1 MYILINKKKEEKM
14 IKTGKQENERTEFY
28 NELLKDKTDIFT
40 EFGKEMYSSIYVEG
54 YPLYKMVVF
63 FNNKTKQVTKKGIG
77 GETFAL
83 VEFSPNNYKSIR
95 DLYAKA
101 SFEKEYIPK
110 LIKEIIIKIKNKCK
124 KEFKIV
130 FSLDD
135 EEQRFNIT
143 KHRLLISGYF
153 LANDFSDE
161 DRYLAITHFL
171 NNDNYEIKLKNF
183 DVTFEN
189 FQISKQDFIEFLDK
203 DFEGFMLMN
212 RTLCY
217 SYRLVFK
224 LCYSLSNPEKMFNL
238 LMSSEYDSN
247 TSTTPRF
254 FIADDNFRL
263 VKFFKAKGLDYIS
276 LLKKTFDFFNDTEHQ
291 DDAYI
296 EQIYEIFPEFICML
310 SKEKEDFYIL
320 YNGSFYFNISV
331 FSSVVSIYKDEFDD
345 KIKLY
350 IDNLMEVKG
359 SFVGTIDFT
368 IHSETLDIIY
378 NNINTLDLFI
388 SQSKYDEIQALI
400 TVINSNYNRLSYSD
414 SPEED
419 ALVVKAL
426 KVIMD
431 NVTIKDGI
439 TSENSFLCKL

>member
-1 MYILINKKKEEKM
+1 MK
-14 IKTGKQENERTEFY
+14 
-28 NELLKDKTDIFT
+28 
-40 EFGKEMYSSIYVEG
+40 
-54 YPLYKMVVF
+54 P
-63 FNNKTKQVTKKGIG
+63 
-77 GETFAL
+77 
-83 VEFSPNNYKSIR
+83 
-95 DLYAKA
+95 
-101 SFEKEYIPK
+101 
-110 LIKEIIIKIKNKCK
+110 
-124 KEFKIV
+124 
-130 FSLDD
+130 
-135 EEQRFNIT
+135 
-143 KHRLLISGYF
+143 
-153 LANDFSDE
+153 
-161 DRYLAITHFL
+161 
-171 NNDNYEIKLKNF
+171 KNF

-203 DFEGFMLMN
+203 DFESFVLMN
-212 RTLCY
+212 ETLCY

-224 LCYSLSNPEKMFNL
+224 LCYALSNPEKMFNL

-247 TSTTPRF
+247 TSTTLRF
-254 FIADDNFRL
+254 GSFIADDNFRL

-276 LLKKTFDFFNDTEHQ
+276 LLKKAFDFFNDTEHQ

-296 EQIYEIFPEFICML
+296 EQIYKIFPEFICML
-310 SKEKEDFYIL
+310 YKENEDVYIL
-320 YNGSFYFNISV
+320 YSGCFYFNISV
-331 FSSVVSIYKDEFDD
+331 FSSFLSHYKNEFDD

-350 IDNLMEVKG
+350 IDNLMEVNG
-359 SFVGTIDFT
+359 SVSGTINFT

>member
-1 MYILINKKKEEKM
+1 M
-14 IKTGKQENERTEFY
+14 IKTEELKCERSEFY

-143 KHRLLISGYF
+143 KYRLLSSGYF
-153 LANDFSDE
+153 LANDFNGE

-171 NNDNYEIKLKNF
+171 NNDDYEIWKLKNF

-203 DFEGFMLMN
+203 DFESFVLMN
-212 RTLCY
+212 ETLCY

-224 LCYSLSNPEKMFNL
+224 LCYALSNPEKMFNL

-247 TSTTPRF
+247 ASITPKF
-254 FIADDNFRL
+254 FIADEDFRL

-291 DDAYI
+291 ADAYI
-296 EQIYEIFPEFICML
+296 EQMYKIFPEFICML
-310 SKEKEDFYIL
+310 SKEKEEFYIL

-331 FSSVVSIYKDEFDD
+331 FSSLLSQYKNEFDD

-414 SPEED
+414 STEED
-419 ALVVKAL
+419 ALVVKVL

>member
-1 MYILINKKKEEKM
+1 M
-14 IKTGKQENERTEFY
+14 IKTEELKCERSEFY

-143 KHRLLISGYF
+143 KHWLLSSGYF
-153 LANDFSDE
+153 LAKDFNGE

-171 NNDNYEIKLKNF
+171 NNDDYEIWKLKNF

-212 RTLCY
+212 ERLCY

-247 TSTTPRF
+247 ASITPKF
-254 FIADDNFRL
+254 FIADEDFRL

-291 DDAYI
+291 ADAYI
-296 EQIYEIFPEFICML
+296 EQIYKIFPEFICML
-310 SKEKEDFYIL
+310 SKENEDL
-320 YNGSFYFNISV
+320 
-331 FSSVVSIYKDEFDD
+331 
-345 KIKLY
+345 
-350 IDNLMEVKG
+350 
-359 SFVGTIDFT
+359 
-368 IHSETLDIIY
+368 
-378 NNINTLDLFI
+378 
-388 SQSKYDEIQALI
+388 
-400 TVINSNYNRLSYSD
+400 
-414 SPEED
+414 
-419 ALVVKAL
+419 
-426 KVIMD
+426 
-431 NVTIKDGI
+431 
-439 TSENSFLCKL
+439 

>member
-1 MYILINKKKEEKM
+1 M
-14 IKTGKQENERTEFY
+14 IKTEELKCERSEFY

-143 KHRLLISGYF
+143 KHRLLSSGYF
-153 LANDFSDE
+153 LANDFNGE

-171 NNDNYEIKLKNF
+171 NNDDYEIWKLKNF

-203 DFEGFMLMN
+203 DFESFVLMN
-212 RTLCY
+212 ETLCY

-247 TSTTPRF
+247 ASITPKF
-254 FIADDNFRL
+254 FIADEDFRL

-291 DDAYI
+291 AYAYI
-296 EQIYEIFPEFICML
+296 EQMYKIFPEFICML
-310 SKEKEDFYIL
+310 SKEKEEFYIL